1 MRKNFVLACAALLL
15 CAPGFAQTQ
24 KANYALAERFSA
36 KRVNQMVFST
46 QITPN
51 WFRDSDKFWY
61 SWRTPQGTRYYIVDP
76 VKGTRTEVFDMDR
89 LAMQVTEFV
98 RYPFEAKHIPI
109 RDLELKDDKAF
120 TFNIISGLQ
129 NDRDTT
135 YFRYEIASAKLDT
148 VAKEKEKY
156 PRWASVAPNGE
167 FGVFAKGSNLWVMD
181 STSLRKAAKDEK
193 DSTIVEHRLTTD
205 GIRQFG
211 YGYGNYSGD
220 TEADSTKRHYPGEL
234 VWSPDSK
241 RFATMKWDVRKLDDL
256 WVINS
261 VSGKRPELE
270 TYKYQMPGEPG
281 PKGYLYLFT
290 MNGSRDGA
298 SFKEIKSQAFK
309 DQEVS
314 LQGARRTAKDNYLD
328 YWKNEW
334 LGDNTGFYMVRQSRD
349 LKRLD
354 LCRVDVDSDSTK
366 TIISERER
374 TYVEYRAPFL
384 IGGGK
389 QILHW
394 SERNG
399 WANIYL
405 YNSDGT
411 LVRNLTEGAFH
422 VEDILGVNEKEGYI
436 LLSAC
441 GVNKDENPYQMHT
454 FRVPLTGGALQQ
466 LDMNDMDVLS
476 TASDDAKFF
485 VANYSRV
492 DWTPA
497 VALFSATGKR
507 IADLETADLSLL
519 FEAGYK
525 FPERFKVKAAD
536 GVTDLYGAMY
546 KPYDFDSTKVYPI
559 CDYVYPGPQ
568 VEANNI
574 SWSRGFTRTDRLAQ
588 IGMIVITVGN
598 RGGHPNRSKW
608 YHNYGYGNLRDYGL
622 EDQKYAIQ
630 QLGARHPFIDLD
642 RVGIHGHSGGGFMST
657 AAILKYPDFF
667 KAAVSCAGNHDNSIY
682 NRWWSEQHHG
692 VLEKIDKGDTTFV
705 YSIQTNPEIASN
717 LKGHL
722 MLVHGDIDN
731 NVHPANTIRV
741 VNALIRAN
749 KRFDM
754 LILPGQRHGFG
765 DMNEYFFWRMADYYA
780 EWLIG
785 DSERWKPD
793 ITQMNNDY
801 ARHPT
806 TSTGSATGIPL
817 VTEPVQFTAFIAPP
831 PPGTIMLKTV
841 ATECNS
847 ALLGNNN
854 A

>member
-1 MRKNFVLACAALLL
+1 
-15 CAPGFAQTQ
+15 
-24 KANYALAERFSA
+24 
-36 KRVNQMVFST
+36 
-46 QITPN
+46 
-51 WFRDSDKFWY
+51 
-61 SWRTPQGTRYYIVDP
+61 
-76 VKGTRTEVFDMDR
+76 
-89 LAMQVTEFV
+89 
-98 RYPFEAKHIPI
+98 
-109 RDLELKDDKAF
+109 
-120 TFNIISGLQ
+120 
-129 NDRDTT
+129 
-135 YFRYEIASAKLDT
+135 
-148 VAKEKEKY
+148 
-156 PRWASVAPNGE
+156 
-167 FGVFAKGSNLWVMD
+167 
-181 STSLRKAAKDEK
+181 
-193 DSTIVEHRLTTD
+193 
-205 GIRQFG
+205 
-211 YGYGNYSGD
+211 
-220 TEADSTKRHYPGEL
+220 
-234 VWSPDSK
+234 
-241 RFATMKWDVRKLDDL
+241 MKWDVRKLDDL

-765 DMNEYFFWRMADYYA
+765 DMNEYFFWRLADYYA

-793 ITQMNNDY
+793 ITQMNND
-801 ARHPT
+801 
-806 TSTGSATGIPL
+806 
-817 VTEPVQFTAFIAPP
+817 
-831 PPGTIMLKTV
+831 
-841 ATECNS
+841 
-847 ALLGNNN
+847 
-854 A
+854 

>member
-1 MRKNFVLACAALLL
+1 MKKNFVLACAAALL
-15 CAPGFAQTQ
+15 CAVGFAQTQ

-36 KRVNQMVFST
+36 KKVNQMVFST

-51 WFRDSDKFWY
+51 WFKDSDRFWY
-61 SWRTPQGTRYYIVDP
+61 SWRTPQGTHYYIVDP
-76 VKGTRTEVFDMDR
+76 VKGTKSEVFDMDR
-89 LAMQVTEFV
+89 LAMQITETV
-98 RYPFEAKHIPI
+98 HYPFDAKHIPI

-135 YFRYEIASAKLDT
+135 YFRYEIATAKLDT
-148 VAKEKEKY
+148 VAKEKDKY
-156 PRWASVAPNGE
+156 PRWASIAPDGT
-167 FGVFAKGSNLWVMD
+167 FGVYAKNSNLWVMD

-211 YGYGNYSGD
+211 YGYGNYTGD

-241 RFATMKWDVRKLDDL
+241 RFATMKWDTRPLSEL

-261 VSGKRPELE
+261 ISGKRPELE

-281 PKGYLYLFT
+281 AKGYLYIFT
-290 MNGSRDGA
+290 MSGDHA
-298 SFKEIKSQAFK
+298 SATAKEIKSQAFK
-309 DQEVS
+309 DQDIS
-314 LQGARRTAKDNYLD
+314 LQSARRTAADNYLD
-328 YWKNEW
+328 FWKNEW
-334 LGDNTGFYMVRQSRD
+334 LGDNSGFYLIRQSRD

-354 LCRVDVDSDSTK
+354 LCWVGVDSDSTK
-366 TIISERER
+366 TVISERER
-374 TYVEYRAPFL
+374 TYVEYRTPFL
-384 IGGGK
+384 IKGGK

-405 YNSDGT
+405 YNNDGT
-411 LVRNLTEGAFH
+411 LVRNLTDGAFH

-497 VALFSATGKR
+497 VALFSASGKR
-507 IADLETADLSLL
+507 INDLETADLSLL

-588 IGMIVITVGN
+588 LGMIVITVGN

-630 QLGARHPFIDLD
+630 QLGARYSFIDLD

-667 KAAVSCAGNHDNSIY
+667 KVAVSCAGNHDNSIY

-692 VLEKIDKGDTTFV
+692 ILEKIDKGDTTFV
-705 YSIQTNPEIASN
+705 YSIKTNPEIAGN

-793 ITQMNNDY
+793 ITQMNND
-801 ARHPT
+801 
-806 TSTGSATGIPL
+806 
-817 VTEPVQFTAFIAPP
+817 
-831 PPGTIMLKTV
+831 
-841 ATECNS
+841 
-847 ALLGNNN
+847 
-854 A
+854 

>member
-36 KRVNQMVFST
+36 KKVNQMVFST

-109 RDLELKDDKAF
+109 RDLRLKDDKEF
-120 TFNIISGLQ
+120 TFSIISGLK

-135 YFRYEIASAKLDT
+135 CFRYEIATARLDT
-148 VAKEKEKY
+148 VAREKDKY

-241 RFATMKWDVRKLDDL
+241 RFATMKWDTRKLDDL

-261 VSGKRPELE
+261 VSDKRPKLE

-374 TYVEYRAPFL
+374 TYVEFL

-793 ITQMNNDY
+793 ITQMNND
-801 ARHPT
+801 
-806 TSTGSATGIPL
+806 
-817 VTEPVQFTAFIAPP
+817 
-831 PPGTIMLKTV
+831 
-841 ATECNS
+841 
-847 ALLGNNN
+847 
-854 A
+854 